1 MIYPPFDPEMD
12 PESITDKQ
20 ALNQQALDNITYL
33 LTSHRAKIWFMEK
46 HETLIEAQVL
56 FHAMYNPI
64 KRYFDLYLQESMPS
78 TYMECKFTMKYR
90 EYMCW
95 ELVYMTSDLDISY
108 MKLKKYVANCVAYK
122 RLDLLAKILNKVKRP
137 FEKYCVRNHFWEN
150 KIKK

>member
-1 MIYPPFDPEMD
+1 MD
-12 PESITDKQ
+12 PEIITDKQ
-20 ALNQQALDNITYL
+20 ALNQLALDNITYL

-46 HETLIEAQVL
+46 HETLIEAQIL
-56 FHAMYNPI
+56 ICAMYNPI

-95 ELVYMTSDLDISY
+95 ELVYITSDLEVSC